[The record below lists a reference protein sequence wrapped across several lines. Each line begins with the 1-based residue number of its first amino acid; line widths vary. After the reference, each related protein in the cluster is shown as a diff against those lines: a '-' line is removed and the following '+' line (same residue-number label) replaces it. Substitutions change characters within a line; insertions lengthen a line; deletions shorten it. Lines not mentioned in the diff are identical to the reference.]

1 MDIKEILSKVDH
13 TLLKPACTGAE
24 IETLCREALEF
35 QTASVC
41 LPSVYVPAA
50 AEFLGGRLPVC
61 TVIGFPNGYDTTA
74 SKVFQT
80 KDAIAHGADEID
92 MVIHIGAVK
101 EGRYDAVAEDILAV
115 KDACGGRILKVIV
128 ETALLTTEEKIALCH
143 VVTETGADYIKT
155 STGFN
160 GGGATFEDIR
170 LFKEHIGPNVK
181 IKASGGISSF
191 EDAAEFIRLGCARLG
206 TSRLVAIAKA
216 GKGDA
221 V

>member
-1 MDIKEILSKVDH
+1 
-13 TLLKPACTGAE
+13 
-24 IETLCREALEF
+24 
-35 QTASVC
+35 
-41 LPSVYVPAA
+41 
-50 AEFLGGRLPVC
+50 
-61 TVIGFPNGYDTTA
+61 
-74 SKVFQT
+74 
-80 KDAIAHGADEID
+80 
-92 MVIHIGAVK
+92 
-101 EGRYDAVAEDILAV
+101 VAEDILAV